1 MSAEIERK
9 FLVKSDRWRSLAVRE
24 QRIAQGYLANTD
36 RGSVRVRLMGDR
48 AFLSV
53 KSMTLGVTRSEFEYP
68 IPADDARYILQNL
81 CLRPIIE
88 KTRYYIEQDPHL
100 WEIDVFGGE
109 NAGLIVAEIELNHA
123 DEEFTKPDW
132 LGAEVSD
139 DPRYYNVKLM
149 EHPYSQW

>member
-1 MSAEIERK
+1 MPAEIERK
-9 FLVKSDRWRSLAVRE
+9 FLVKNDRWRSLAVRE

-100 WEIDVFGGE
+100 WEIDVFEGE